1 MRSQTVSIAVIR
13 RLPRYYR
20 CLGTLL
26 QEGHTRISSR
36 DLANRLRLTASQI
49 RQDLNCFG
57 GFGQQGYGYNV
68 EILRQEIGKIL
79 GLEQR
84 HKTIIVGAGNLAHA
98 FASHMHF
105 VDAGFEVVA
114 AFDRAEQMVGSTL
127 AGYPIHGMDELDSF
141 CRENGVDTAILCI
154 PEEAAPVVLAQ
165 LSKAGIR
172 GVWNFTNYDITA
184 YYPDM
189 VVENVQL
196 SDSLMSLCY
205 LLNERPGEEKAEK

>member
-1 MRSQTVSIAVIR
+1 MRSKKVSRAVIR
-13 RLPRYYR
+13 RLPIYYR

-26 QEGHTRISSR
+26 REGHTRISSR

-79 GLEQR
+79 GLER
-84 HKTIIVGAGNLAHA
+84 CHKTIIVGAGNLAHA

-105 VDAGFEVVA
+105 VDAGFEVIA
-114 AFDRAEQMVGSTL
+114 AFDSAPQLAGGLL
-127 AGYPIHGMDELDSF
+127 AGYPIHAMEELESF
-141 CRENGVDTAILCI
+141 CRQNGVDSAILCI
-154 PEEAAPVVLAQ
+154 PEEAAPTVLAQ
-165 LSKAGIR
+165 LYKAGIR
-172 GVWNFTNYDITA
+172 GVWNFTTYDIAA

-205 LLNERPGEEKAEK
+205 LLNERQDGEAEEQ